1 MKNTEQRS
9 ISGVEVRVEGGDGGG
24 GPTKIVGYAAKF
36 GVRSELIG
44 GVFREIIAPGAF
56 GAELPGADVRFL
68 VNHDPS
74 QLLARTKS
82 GTLRLSEDDVGLRFE
97 AMIPETSIGRDVLE
111 QVRRGDLDSTS
122 FGFRKIADDWTK
134 TEEGVPLRTLR
145 RLSIFDVSLATFPAY
160 PDTEVALR
168 SLSESKGQPSENVG
182 QFDGGPE
189 RREFDPN
196 DAMKEEAARG
206 LAWREEYGR
215 GGTEIGVARAR
226 DISNGRGL
234 SLETVYR
241 MRSYFARHEVDK
253 QGAGWSQG
261 EEGYPSA
268 GRIAWALWGGD
279 PGRTWAEAI
288 VEREEAA
295 EEEGGSRS
303 FGGLAVRN
311 LRLRLATASGGIIRR
326 P

>member
-1 MKNTEQRS
+1 MKKQTEQRS
-9 ISGVEVRVEGGDGGG
+9 MSGIEVRVEGGNGE
-24 GPTKIVGYAAKF
+24 PARIVGYAAKF

-44 GVFREIIAPGAF
+44 GVFREVIAPGAF
-56 GAELPGADVRFL
+56 GGELPGADVRFL

-74 QLLARTKS
+74 LLLARTKS
-82 GTLRLSEDDVGLRFE
+82 GTLRLSEDEVGLRFD
-97 AMIPETSIGRDVLE
+97 AMIPDTTLGRDVLE

-122 FGFRKIADDWTK
+122 FGFRKIADGWAK
-134 TEEGVPLRTLR
+134 TEDGVPLRTLR
-145 RLSIFDVSLATFPAY
+145 EVSIFDVSLATFPAY

-168 SLSESKGQPSENVG
+168 SLSE
-182 QFDGGPE
+182 FDGELSKNIGEFE

-196 DAMKEEAARG
+196 EAMREEAARG
-206 LAWREEYGR
+206 LAWRDEFNR
-215 GGTEIGVARAR
+215 GGTEVGVARAR

-253 QGAGWSQG
+253 QGTGWSPG
-261 EEGYPSA
+261 EDGYPSA

-288 VEREEAA
+288 VERDQAA
-295 EEEGGSRS
+295 EEENGSRS
-303 FGGLAVRN
+303 SGGLAIRN
-311 LRLRLATASGGIIRR
+311 LRLRLATAGGIG
-326 P
+326 

>member
-1 MKNTEQRS
+1 MKNNETRS
-9 ISGVEVRVEGGDGGG
+9 ISGVELRVDGGAG
-24 GPTKIVGYAAKF
+24 EPAKIVGYAAKF
-36 GVRSELIG
+36 GVRSEPIG
-44 GVFREIIAPGAF
+44 GVFREIISPGAF
-56 GAELPGADVRFL
+56 RDDLPGADVRFL

-82 GTLRLSEDDVGLRFE
+82 GTLRLAEDSVGLRFE
-97 AMIPETSIGRDVLE
+97 AIIPETTLGRDVLE

-122 FGFRKIADDWTK
+122 FGFRKIADDWTR
-134 TEEGVPLRTLR
+134 EDDLPLRNLR
-145 RLSIFDVSLATFPAY
+145 RVSVFDVSLATFPAY

-168 SLSESKGQPSENVG
+168 SLSTFSPGTV
-182 QFDGGPE
+182 PE
-189 RREFDPN
+189 VREFDPN

-253 QGAGWSQG
+253 QGTGWSPG
-261 EEGYPSA
+261 EDGYPSA

-279 PGRTWAEAI
+279 PGRTWANAI
-288 VEREEAA
+288 VEREEASDD
-295 EEEGGSRS
+295 EGSRTS
-303 FGGLAVRN
+303 SDRTR
-311 LRLRLATASGGIIRR
+311 LRLRLATVADGIALSRR
-326 P
+326 DPRRG